1 MRNYSEDSLVQQTVI
16 NHFKYKLKWE
26 TAYAYN
32 TEVFGDN
39 GTLGRTSEKEVVL
52 VRYLKQA
59 LQKLNPNLP
68 DSAYQN
74 AINKIVENNISKTL
88 LSHLIIAAYT
98 VLIKIEKYIIPFK
111 FHFRFLLRVKFSNY
125 G

>member
-39 GTLGRTSEKEVVL
+39 GTLGRNSEKEVIL
-52 VRYLKQA
+52 VRYLRKA
-59 LQKLNPNLP
+59 LEKLNPNLP
-68 DSAYQN
+68 EDAYQN

-88 LSHLIIAAYT
+88 LDINE
-98 VLIKIEKYIIPFK
+98 EK
-111 FHFRFLLRVKFSNY
+111 
-125 G
+125 